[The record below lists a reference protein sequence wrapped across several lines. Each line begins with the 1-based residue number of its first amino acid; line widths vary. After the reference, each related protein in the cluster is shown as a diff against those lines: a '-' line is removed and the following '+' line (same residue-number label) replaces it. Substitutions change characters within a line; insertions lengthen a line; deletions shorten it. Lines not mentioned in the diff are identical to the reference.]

1 MFEHLRN
8 ALRERKLNKE
18 MIAFD
23 ARKDS
28 TDLYGK
34 WVDGKRV
41 YSNGCYSI
49 PIKKIRNNDWEV
61 KLYTKNGKEIGEYA
75 MSEICDWHH
84 EFVMIRYHCSTI
96 ESFYDC
102 DGNRIFDGTGVFI
115 TDKEE
120 LGENL
125 YLAPIHDYGGFILY
139 NHKTRKFVSNSAC
152 KAEYT
157 VFDGVKG
164 QDGKIIGVVECLSDG
179 SGYGSLNDKTYYD
192 MVYTIDYNGN
202 ICDIR
207 KENFRK
213 KENGK
218 EVEENSNA

>member
-1 MFEHLRN
+1 MFEQLKKR
-8 ALRERKLNKE
+8 LRERRLNKE

-41 YSNGCYSI
+41 YDNGCYSI
-49 PIKKIRNNDWEV
+49 PFKKIGYNEWRV
-61 KLYTKNGKEIGEYA
+61 KLYTKNGKELGEYD
-75 MSEICDWHH
+75 MSEICNWHH
-84 EFVMIRYHCSTI
+84 DFIMERLPYSSI
-96 ESFYDC
+96 ENFYDC
-102 DGNRIFDGTGVFI
+102 DGNCIFDGAGVFI

-125 YLAPIHDYGGFILY
+125 YLVPIHHCDRFILY

-152 KAEYT
+152 NAEYT
-157 VFDGVKG
+157 IFDGIKG
-164 QDGKIIGVVECLSDG
+164 EDGKIIGVVSNVCDG
-179 SGYGSLNDKTYYD
+179 SGYGTYSDKTYYD
-192 MVYTIDYNGN
+192 MVFVIDYNGN
-202 ICDIR
+202 ICDCR

-213 KENGK
+213 EKNEQ
-218 EVEENSNA
+218 VEENSDA

>member
-34 WVDGKRV
+34 WVDRKRV

-84 EFVMIRYHCSTI
+84 EFVMVRLHYSTI

-102 DGNRIFDGTGVFI
+102 DGNRIFDGAGVFI
-115 TDKEE
+115 SDKEE

-125 YLAPIHDYGGFILY
+125 YLVPIHDYGKFILY
-139 NHKTRKFVSNSAC
+139 NHKTRKFVSNSVC
-152 KAEYT
+152 NAEYT
-157 VFDGVKG
+157 IFDGVKG
-164 QDGKIIGVVECLSDG
+164 EDGKIIGAVKCLNDG

-202 ICDIR
+202 ICDVR

-213 KENGK
+213 KENEK
-218 EVEENSNA
+218 